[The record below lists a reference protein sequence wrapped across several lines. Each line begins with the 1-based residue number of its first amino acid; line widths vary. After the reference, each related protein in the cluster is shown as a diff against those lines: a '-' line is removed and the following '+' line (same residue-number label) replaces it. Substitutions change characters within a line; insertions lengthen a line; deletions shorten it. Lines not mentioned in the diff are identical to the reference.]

1 MTVWWSLADTYFPFI
16 SAPPTH
22 PTNTMMLE
30 PLVIF
35 ELAMLGLFTGFMAG
49 LLGIG
54 GGMIMVP
61 FLTMVLSVRNIPDDL
76 GLKMAIA
83 TAMSTIIFTS
93 ISSVRAHHQK
103 GAVRWLLVRSLAPGL
118 VLGSMLSSLGVFALI
133 KGPFLGFFFAL
144 FVAFSATQMFL
155 DRKPKPTRQL
165 PGPVGLL
172 GAGGFIGFLSGLV
185 GAGGAFVSVPFMAWC
200 NVLIPNAV
208 ATSAALGFPIALANV
223 AGYVVSGQAVQN
235 LPDYSFGYLWLPALG
250 VIALCSVLMAPLGA
264 ATAHKLPVKQLKRVF
279 ASVLY
284 VLAAYMLYKGLSA

>member
-1 MTVWWSLADTYFPFI
+1 
-16 SAPPTH
+16 
-22 PTNTMMLE
+22 MMLE

-61 FLTMVLSVRNIPDDL
+61 FLIMVLSVRNIPDDL

-208 ATSAALGFPIALANV
+208 RSA
-223 AGYVVSGQAVQN
+223 
-235 LPDYSFGYLWLPALG
+235 
-250 VIALCSVLMAPLGA
+250 
-264 ATAHKLPVKQLKRVF
+264 
-279 ASVLY
+279 
-284 VLAAYMLYKGLSA
+284 GLSHCAQQHRGLCVQRMERDPPAHGVLGLCVAARGGDHFRLQRHHSTGWGPCGPPFAC

>member
-1 MTVWWSLADTYFPFI
+1 
-16 SAPPTH
+16 
-22 PTNTMMLE
+22 MMLE

-93 ISSVRAHHQK
+93 ISSVRAHHLK

-208 ATSAALGFPIALANV
+208 ATSAALGFPIALSSTV
-223 AGYVVSGQAVQN
+223 G
-235 LPDYSFGYLWLPALG
+235 
-250 VIALCSVLMAPLGA
+250 
-264 ATAHKLPVKQLKRVF
+264 
-279 ASVLY
+279 
-284 VLAAYMLYKGLSA
+284 

>member
-1 MTVWWSLADTYFPFI
+1 
-16 SAPPTH
+16 
-22 PTNTMMLE
+22 MMLE
-30 PLVIF
+30 PLVII
-35 ELAMLGLFTGFMAG
+35 ELAVLGLFTGFMAG

-76 GLKMAIA
+76 GLKLAIA

-93 ISSVRAHHQK
+93 ISSVWAHHQK
-103 GAVRWLLVRSLAPGL
+103 GAVRWPLVRSLAPGL
-118 VLGSMLSSLGVFALI
+118 VLGSMISSLGVFALI

-185 GAGGAFVSVPFMAWC
+185 GAGGASGANGQASTVFGATAAGGGTSVGFDSGPG
-200 NVLIPNAV
+200 
-208 ATSAALGFPIALANV
+208 TSGGSGGGAYGGNGGGRGGGGLGGGGSGGGGAPGGGGGGGAGGARLLLAAL
-223 AGYVVSGQAVQN
+223 
-235 LPDYSFGYLWLPALG
+235 
-250 VIALCSVLMAPLGA
+250 
-264 ATAHKLPVKQLKRVF
+264 K
-279 ASVLY
+279 
-284 VLAAYMLYKGLSA
+284 

>member
-1 MTVWWSLADTYFPFI
+1 
-16 SAPPTH
+16 
-22 PTNTMMLE
+22 MMLE
-30 PLVIF
+30 PLIIF
-35 ELAMLGLFTGFMAG
+35 ELAVLGLFTGFMAG

-61 FLTMVLSVRNIPDDL
+61 FLTVVLSVRHIPDDL

-103 GAVRWLLVRSLAPGL
+103 GAVRWPLVRSLAPGL
-118 VLGSMLSSLGVFALI
+118 VLGSMVSSLGVFTLI
-133 KGPFLGFFFAL
+133 KGQFLGFFFAL

-208 ATSAALGFPIALANV
+208 ATSAALGFPIALSNTV
-223 AGYVVSGQAVQN
+223 GYVFSGWNETN
-235 LPDYSFGYLWLPALG
+235 LPVGSLGYVWLPGAV
-250 VIALCSVLMAPLGA
+250 VISVCSVITAPAGA
-264 ATAHKLPVKQLKRVF
+264 RAAHRLPVKRLKQIF
-279 ASVLY
+279 AVMLY
-284 VLAAYMLYKGLSA
+284 VLSAFMLYRSFTH

>member
-1 MTVWWSLADTYFPFI
+1 MTVWWSLADTFI
-16 SAPPTH
+16 ALHLSH
-22 PTNTMMLE
+22 PHTQAMMLE

-35 ELAMLGLFTGFMAG
+35 ELAVLGLFTGFMAG

-61 FLTMVLSVRNIPDDL
+61 FLTMVLSARNIPDDL

-83 TAMSTIIFTS
+83 TSMSTIIFTS

-103 GAVRWLLVRSLAPGL
+103 GAVRWPLVRSLAPGL
-118 VLGSMLSSLGVFALI
+118 VLGSMISSLGVFTLI
-133 KGPFLGFFFAL
+133 KGQFLGFFFAL

-208 ATSAALGFPIALANV
+208 ATSAALGFPIALSNTV
-223 AGYVVSGQAVQN
+223 GYVFSGWNETN
-235 LPDYSFGYLWLPALG
+235 LPVGSLGYVWLPGA
-250 VIALCSVLMAPLGA
+250 VIIAACSVLTAPAGA
-264 ATAHKLPVKQLKRVF
+264 RAAHLLPVKRLKQIF
-279 ASVLY
+279 AV
-284 VLAAYMLYKGLSA
+284 MLYILSGFMFYRGFTH